1 MLNRAKAHNS
11 QEVYMDALLKKQL
24 EIAATKVRMGVIEGV
39 HAAKAGHPG
48 GSLSVA
54 DTLTYL
60 YMHRMNV
67 DPKNPTMPDRDR
79 LVLSKGHT
87 APALYAV
94 LAERGFFPVEEL
106 KTLRKIG
113 SRLQGHPSM
122 GKLPGIDMSTGSL
135 GQGISTA
142 CGMALSG
149 KISSD
154 TYKVYT
160 VLGDGEIEEGQVWEA
175 AMFAAHY
182 KLDNLVAVVD
192 NNGLQIDGP
201 ISEVCSPEPIP
212 DKFAA
217 FGWHVITMDAHDF
230 DSIDRAF
237 EAAEKVTDKPV
248 AIIQK
253 SVKGKG
259 VSFMENQVGWHG
271 KAPNDEE
278 YAIAMKELG
287 DHLAQLEK

>member
-1 MLNRAKAHNS
+1 
-11 QEVYMDALLKKQL
+11 MDEKIKKDLQK
-24 EIAATKVRMGVIEGV
+24 IACKVRMGVIEGTYN
-39 HAAKAGHPG
+39 AKSGHPG
-48 GSLSVA
+48 GSLSIS

-60 YMHRMNV
+60 YFNKMNV
-67 DPKNPTMPDRDR
+67 DASNPEDPDRDR
-79 LVLSKGHT
+79 FVLSKGHT

-94 LAERGFFPVEEL
+94 LAQKGYFAEEEL
-106 KTLRKIG
+106 KSLRHIG
-113 SRLQGHPSM
+113 ALLQGHPCIQI
-122 GKLPGIDMSTGSL
+122 PGVDMSSGSL
-135 GQGISTA
+135 GQGISAA
-142 CGMALSG
+142 CGMALAG
-149 KISSD
+149 KLDGKS
-154 TYKVYT
+154 YKVYT
-160 VLGDGEIEEGQVWEA
+160 ILGDGEIEEGQVWEA
-175 AMFAAHY
+175 AMFAAHK
-182 KLDNLVAVVD
+182 KLTNLVAIVD

-271 KAPNDEE
+271 TAPNKEQYDL
-278 YAIAMKELG
+278 AMAELSAQLKELE
-287 DHLAQLEK
+287 D